1 MAFPSNPTNGD
12 THTIVPVTWTWNGYA
27 WDKQAASG
35 GVSSFAGFVG
45 AVAAGVTTNE
55 ILYHD
60 GSSINGSGDFTF
72 DGTDVILGGNGH
84 FDGGMDGPQ
93 QKKIKADEAL
103 AVGDPVYI
111 TGNVG
116 ASDRVTVAKADA
128 SDSAK
133 MPAAG
138 IVKTAFSTNQEGYMT
153 IGGSIDLFDTSG
165 YTSNDE
171 LYVSP
176 ERWFDSRETY

>member
-1 MAFPSNPTNGD
+1 MP
-12 THTIVPVTWTWNGYA
+12 

-72 DGTDVILGGNGH
+72 DGTDVILGGDGH
-84 FDGGMDGPQ
+84 DGGMDGPQ
-93 QKKIKADEAL
+93 QKIKADEAL
-103 AVGDPVYI
+103 AAGDPVYI

-116 ASDRVTVAKADA
+116 ASDRVTVVKADA
-128 SDSAK
+128 SDLQRCLLRVSLRL
-133 MPAAG
+133 
-138 IVKTAFSTNQEGYMT
+138 FSSTNQEGYMT
-153 IGGSIDLFDTSG
+153 IGGSIDQFNTAG
-165 YTSNDE
+165 YTSNAE

-176 ERWFDSRETY
+176 GRWSDSRETY